1 MLSVFRNFAIPDD
14 LDDFPD
20 VQTLPPPTHLPTR
33 TSTRGQEKKLK
44 DTSTSSSSTNNK
56 QHYSLSGETRG
67 FD

>member
-20 VQTLPPPTHLPTR
+20 AQTLPPPTHLPTR
-33 TSTRGQEKKLK
+33 TSTRAGQEKKLK
-44 DTSTSSSSTNNK
+44 DTSSTNNK

>member
-20 VQTLPPPTHLPTR
+20 AQTLPPPTHLPTR

-44 DTSTSSSSTNNK
+44 DTSSTNNK